1 MAILFKQPVKFIL
14 VSYVCAKMDYYL
26 PQTSDPQSPFLPVH
40 TPHVLILYPL
50 NVLLLI
56 CRYLSDQRYITAL
69 GVLLGVDLQTAAPQ
83 SNG

>member
-1 MAILFKQPVKFIL
+1 
-14 VSYVCAKMDYYL
+14 MDCYL
-26 PQTSDPQSPFLPVH
+26 PQTSDAQAPFLPVH
-40 TPHVLILYPL
+40 TSHAQILYVL

-69 GVLLGVDLQTAAPQ
+69 GVLLGVDLQTAGPQ